1 MPDQIYSVTWNG
13 KEKVSYVYDGLG
25 RLTTKNIGS
34 FDTSY
39 SYENVGEDKTT
50 TLVKSVATPAGT
62 YTYTYDN
69 IGNILSVS
77 DGTNTTSYEYDSLNQ
92 LVRVSDEQAVKH
104 THIHNKVRH
113 LIFIRKETIMIEFKG
128 YLTGTSQK
136 YFCNQIVKFQR
147 LFIMFTCIPG
157 FSIIYL
163 FTYLYWGYMLSQ
175 K

>member
-13 KEKVSYVYDGLG
+13 KEKVRYVYDGLG

-62 YTYTYDN
+62 YTYSYDN

-77 DGTNTTSYEYDSLNQ
+77 DGTKD
-92 LVRVSDEQAVKH
+92 
-104 THIHNKVRH
+104 
-113 LIFIRKETIMIEFKG
+113 F
-128 YLTGTSQK
+128 
-136 YFCNQIVKFQR
+136 
-147 LFIMFTCIPG
+147 
-157 FSIIYL
+157 
-163 FTYLYWGYMLSQ
+163 
-175 K
+175 